1 MFRNKKLSYIIM
13 ASVLVAIIVY
23 TGIYVISAQ
32 NHTPDVPSE
41 IISMEIVS
49 ESEETVQA
57 DIIYY
62 DKTWYENAVVNCS
75 DIFLPYNNVNPN
87 YIAETVFV
95 GDSNTEGLSLFGHL
109 SADYVIGKHSMPI
122 QGVTKDDYLLICE
135 DNPET
140 EEDESSYITMLQ
152 VLANIQPKRI
162 IFNFGTNNAG
172 KDADA
177 DYFAYMYSNV
187 LSQIKAT
194 CPNTTIVVG
203 SVLPVCS
210 ERDNYNIRQD
220 TIDRFNI
227 AIADICREYGCGYLN
242 YNEVFK
248 DTETGYGK
256 ADYFSVDG
264 IHLNGNGYRLLLDY
278 VTNHQYN

>member
-1 MFRNKKLSYIIM
+1 MISI
-13 ASVLVAIIVY
+13 LVAIIVY
-23 TGIYVISAQ
+23 TGVYVISSQ
-32 NHTPDVPSE
+32 KPSPDISSDTVSSE
-41 IISMEIVS
+41 TSS

-62 DKTWYENAVVNCS
+62 DKTWYDNAVINCS
-75 DIFLPYNNVNPN
+75 DIILPYNNENTG
-87 YIAETVFV
+87 YISETVFV
-95 GDSNTEGLSLFGHL
+95 GDSNTEGLALFGHL
-109 SADYVIGKHSMPI
+109 STNNVIGKHSMPI
-122 QGVTKDDYLLICE
+122 QGVPKDNYLLVCE

-162 IFNFGTNNAG
+162 VINFGTNNAG

-177 DYFAYMYSNV
+177 DYFAYIYSGV
-187 LSQIKAT
+187 LSQIKSA
-194 CPNTTIVVG
+194 CPNTKIVVA
-203 SVLPVCS
+203 STLPVCS

-220 TIDRFNI
+220 TIDKFNI
-227 AIADICREYGCGYLN
+227 AMADLCRECGYGYLN

-256 ADYFSVDG
+256 TDYFSVDG
-264 IHLNGNGYRLLLDY
+264 IHLNGDGYRILLDY

>member
-1 MFRNKKLSYIIM
+1 
-13 ASVLVAIIVY
+13 
-23 TGIYVISAQ
+23 
-32 NHTPDVPSE
+32 
-41 IISMEIVS
+41 
-49 ESEETVQA
+49 
-57 DIIYY
+57 
-62 DKTWYENAVVNCS
+62 
-75 DIFLPYNNVNPN
+75 
-87 YIAETVFV
+87 
-95 GDSNTEGLSLFGHL
+95 
-109 SADYVIGKHSMPI
+109 MPI
-122 QGVTKDDYLLICE
+122 QGVTKDNYLLVCE

-162 IFNFGTNNAG
+162 VINFGTNNAG

-177 DYFAYMYSNV
+177 DYFAYIYSSV
-187 LSQIKAT
+187 LSQIKSA
-194 CPNTTIVVG
+194 CPGTKIVVA
-203 SVLPVCS
+203 STLPVCS

-220 TIDRFNI
+220 TIDKFNI
-227 AIADICREYGCGYLN
+227 AIADLCREYGYGYLN

-264 IHLNGNGYRLLLDY
+264 IHLNGDGYRILLDY